1 MSGKVAFVW
10 DNFGPLHVDRCNA
23 VARALGAGRPVVG
36 IEIFRKSDTY
46 EWENPPAA
54 EFEKV
59 TLFDEGSWSD
69 TGAGAI
75 SRAIGGALAGH
86 GCEAVFFCHYDKPAI
101 LMAASRA
108 RMARR
113 KVFTM
118 GCSKFDDLPRS
129 PMRELAKRQFLRP
142 YLGAIASLDR
152 SVEYF
157 RWLGLEQ
164 ERVLGGYNT
173 VDQARI
179 RALAEAADARPLG
192 HGGRPFLAVARL
204 VGKKNLGLLLRAYA
218 RYRPLDAQ
226 PRRLRIAGSGP
237 LESEL
242 KDLAGDLGIADHV
255 DWLGFVQTDRIARE
269 MRDALCL
276 VLPSTVEQ
284 FGNVVPEAL
293 ALGLPVLAS
302 NRSGAA
308 DRLVL
313 DGVSGFTFHPENE
326 AGLAALMEWVGND
339 EALWLRLRKGA
350 EATAPLGDSAR
361 FAESVLQLLAQF

>member
-1 MSGKVAFVW
+1 MSGTVAFVW

-23 VARALGAGRPVVG
+23 VARALGQGQSVVG

-46 EWENPPAA
+46 EWDNPPAA
-54 EFEKV
+54 GFEKV
-59 TLFDEGSWSD
+59 TLFEEGSWSE

-75 SRAIGGALAGH
+75 ARAIGNALAEH

-118 GCSKFDDLPRS
+118 GCSKFDDLPRT

-142 YLGAIASLDR
+142 YQGAIASLDR
-152 SVEYF
+152 SVDYF
-157 RWLGLEQ
+157 RWLGLDK

-179 RALAEAADARPLG
+179 KALAGTPDAQPRGHAD
-192 HGGRPFLAVARL
+192 RPFLAVARL
-204 VGKKNLGLLLRAYA
+204 VSKKNLGLLLRAYA
-218 RYRPLDAQ
+218 RYRPLVAR
-226 PRRLRIAGSGP
+226 PRQLRIAGSGP
-237 LESEL
+237 LEGEL
-242 KDLAGDLGIADHV
+242 KSVAVDLGIADHV
-255 DWLGFVQTDRIARE
+255 DWLGFVQTDRVARE

-293 ALGLPVLAS
+293 ALALPVLAS
-302 NRSGAA
+302 NRCGAA

-313 DGVSGFTFHPENE
+313 DGVSGFTFHPKNE
-326 AGLAALMEWVGND
+326 QGLAALMEWVGAD

-350 EATAPLGDSAR
+350 EATAPLGDTAR
-361 FAESVLQLLAQF
+361 FAESVLQLLAQS